1 MRRGSAFPQLRNDMM
16 QENCGIDT
24 LTPLHLQAPTQPQAA
39 WKPQAVPVA
48 APKPVAPP
56 PQPTAAW
63 VPQAQAQQPVQPPQP
78 AWQPSAQTA
87 QQSQSNVFRPSS
99 ASTLAPVN
107 THQVWG
113 NFGL

>member
-1 MRRGSAFPQLRNDMM
+1 M
-16 QENCGIDT
+16 
-24 LTPLHLQAPTQPQAA
+24 TPLHLQAPTQPQAA
-39 WKPQAVPVA
+39 WKPQAVSVA

-113 NFGL
+113 NPDV